1 MKLKSILVAWDFI
14 FASIVTATCTVLLPH
29 WVKNDFAKDLYG
41 VGISVLS
48 IVFSVFF
55 AALAI
60 IMASSDD
67 EFVKFLEVEGDYTRL
82 ISSMRFTLTV
92 LFASLVVAL
101 FLYSY
106 SSYRISEKIEDQKF
120 LWLTIFAFLFSY
132 SLGASLGAT
141 TDAIRYS
148 GYRSKFLR
156 LPRGKQD

>member
-1 MKLKSILVAWDFI
+1 MKLKSIVVSWDFF
-14 FASIVTATCTVLLPH
+14 FATIVTSACAVLLPH

-60 IMASSDD
+60 VMASSDD
-67 EFVKFLEVEGDYTRL
+67 EFVKFLEVKGDYTRL

-92 LFASLVVAL
+92 LFISLVAAL

-106 SSYRISEKIEDQKF
+106 SSYRLTEKVENQRF

-141 TDAIRYS
+141 TDSIKYS

-156 LPRGKQD
+156 LNQGKHQ